1 MITALQNF
9 TAKRGRPFFFFLLI
23 VVGVSFVLYLSQ
35 GTSVFDFLPD
45 PNRETREFY
54 GTDFNDPDERRIL
67 SITNQVAADLGAI
80 LPPTRDV
87 LEKADARYFESLQNQ
102 LRAAYQPENR
112 DKVDQETLQNMFGY
126 MQSWRNFP
134 DAVKVMAIAR
144 SGNYDF
150 EFSDASIRAKLIM
163 DSLADELNFMPL
175 DVNHPTINSYYH
187 DFVSQLNPMLSED
200 ENRSIAF
207 TNIARYRGVAPRD
220 VDAILYSHFRSHQV
234 DRSFTQSG
242 YTLDTEGEIEMHRDQ
257 FAWDAEAISLSSD
270 DFPFQNPALA
280 SVSFQSMPEAGN
292 KLFIDLGRAQASFEF
307 VVTPRDANGSSYFVT
322 LGKNIESSLRALSKQ
337 ILKSKLNLK
346 TRLSQKS
353 ILLLAESDALSK
365 KNPSFTS
372 NTNSLVFAY
381 SLEGELKSF
390 HEEVKMDPLF
400 VEPAQTY
407 ASVISFDS
415 EDFYTPF
422 PEPDE
427 ARMRSYFERN
437 KMLFEPLPE
446 APSLNSLKKKA
457 GAKGPEGDKGADGNW
472 TESDGKSSL
481 TQALG
486 ADLNKSQAPL
496 VAYEDVKEEVRK
508 RIMEGDKLD
517 ADREARELA
526 KESALAFLEAI
537 NALSDR
543 LHSTYESYQ
552 EIRQSPELLQGL
564 KASGGKLKRV
574 KFSSKDMGLQSRIL
588 GLETRGSERT
598 ANRNPLEEVEALT
611 EKKFFTRSIRQT
623 QNGYAVFILDRKTKE
638 SMSDFEKADFSL
650 LYREF
655 LKKMRTNEFAKWI
668 DTQFEKLTKPGS
680 SFSLGNKVAFKAK
693 SAQAIRSSYDRESSK
708 IRNQLQDLQN
718 ERSDISSAQRD
729 KNATQAQIS
738 RKPDLDKQI
747 EDLRK
752 SQSESNS
759 QRLLSNQL
767 IEVVDTIE
775 PDGQWVEQE
784 RTEDSALFVRLTGVY
799 TLRNQN
805 LNQEQLKN
813 RVSDLEYS
821 RAEVAR
827 SMILDDL
834 ITSGS
839 NQSF

>member
-35 GTSVFDFLPD
+35 GTSVFDFFPD
-45 PNRETREFY
+45 PNREKKEFY
-54 GTDFNDPDERRIL
+54 GSDFNDPDQRRLL

-112 DKVDQETLQNMFGY
+112 DKVDQGTLQNMFGY

-150 EFSDASIRAKLIM
+150 EFSDASIRTKLIM

-175 DVNHPTINSYYH
+175 DVNNPSINSYYH
-187 DFVSQLNPMLSED
+187 DFVTQLNPVLSED
-200 ENRSIAF
+200 ENRSTAF

-220 VDAILYSHFRSHQV
+220 VDAILYSHFRSHQL
-234 DRSFTQSG
+234 DRSFTQAG

-270 DFPFQNPALA
+270 DFPFNSPALA
-280 SVSFQSMPEAGN
+280 SISFQSIPKVGN
-292 KLFIDLGRAQASFEF
+292 KISIDLGRANASFEF
-307 VVTPRDANGSSYFVT
+307 VGTPKDANGSSYFVT
-322 LGKNIESSLRALSKQ
+322 LGKNIETSLRALNKK

-346 TRLSQKS
+346 TRLSTKS
-353 ILLLAESDALSK
+353 ISLLVENGALSR

-372 NTNSLVFAY
+372 NSKSLAFDY
-381 SLEGELKSF
+381 SLESKLKSF
-390 HEEVKMDPLF
+390 YDEVKTAPQF

-407 ASVISFDS
+407 ASVVNFDS
-415 EDFYTPF
+415 SNFYTPF

-427 ARMRSYFERN
+427 VRMQSYFERN
-437 KMLFEPLPE
+437 KMLFEPLPQ
-446 APSLNSLKKKA
+446 APSLDSLQKKS
-457 GAKGPEGDKGADGNW
+457 GAKGPEGERGADGNS
-472 TESDGKSSL
+472 TKAGGKLLL
-481 TQALG
+481 TQTSD
-486 ADLNKSQAPL
+486 ADLNNSQTPL

-517 ADREARELA
+517 ADREASELA

-537 NALSDR
+537 NALGDR
-543 LHSTYESYQ
+543 LHSSYESYPQ
-552 EIRQSPELLQGL
+552 IRQSKELLESL
-564 KASGGKLKRV
+564 KVSGGKLNRV

-588 GLETRGSERT
+588 GLETRASERK
-598 ANRNPLEEVEALT
+598 ANRNPLKEVEELT
-611 EKKFFTRSIRQT
+611 EKRFFTRSIRQT
-623 QNGYAVFILDRKTKE
+623 QKGYAVFILDRKTEE
-638 SMSDFEKADFSL
+638 SISVFEKADFRL
-650 LYREF
+650 LYREY
-655 LKKMRTNEFAKWI
+655 LKKMKTIEFGKWI
-668 DTQFEKLTKPGS
+668 DTQFEKIAKTGS
-680 SFSLGNKVAFKAK
+680 SFSLGSKVAFKAK
-693 SAQAIRSSYDRESSK
+693 SAPAIRSSYDRKSSK

-718 ERSDISSAQRD
+718 ERSDISSAEQE
-729 KNATQAQIS
+729 KNATKAQNA
-738 RKPDLDKQI
+738 RKSELDKQI
-747 EDLRK
+747 EDLREL
-752 SQSESNS
+752 QGVVNS

-767 IEVVDTIE
+767 IEVVDTME

-784 RTEDSALFVRLTGVY
+784 RTEGSAFFVKLTGVY

-805 LNQEQLKN
+805 ADKEQLKN
-813 RVSDLEYS
+813 RVSNLEYS

-827 SMILDDL
+827 SLILDDL
-834 ITSGS
+834 IASGS
-839 NQSF
+839 SQ